1 MCVLVCLGILG
12 DVNKK
17 ILTISNAA
25 HQHQQENSTF
35 ERHAW
40 TANKRFNFK
49 SYFIKR
55 NADFIMGI
63 LEEITM
69 WKARNAAVE
78 LSGQLYYL
86 FANITLHDL
95 HVFHPSQWSN

>member
-40 TANKRFNFK
+40 KANKRFNFK
-49 SYFIKR
+49 LYFNKR

-69 WKARNAAVE
+69 WKAAAVE

-86 FANITLHDL
+86 FANITLHS
-95 HVFHPSQWSN
+95 FSTMSP